1 LSGDAATAIGVAANI
16 ATLLAAIVVPTA
28 LGVRRRYQRTIGSR
42 RKLVSQID
50 KLSCNVQ
57 TAYVDDLFGQPLF
70 IRKSKQATERI
81 YLTSH
86 AYVQVVV
93 DDSDSV
99 IWWAVTT
106 TDKHFKPQFFLPPMR
121 LDDNGWN
128 VELNKSH
135 FADLESMP
143 LGVRWE
149 VGARRFRFV
158 ESYYF
163 GNPGHY
169 QRYLVGYNDAGVGAV
184 HVDDKRPRINYGD
197 LVPRAEESTPP
208 AQQPF
213 FKDYSSDFLP
223 ERSGTVVKHLW
234 RYEVFMWGCRKRITA
249 AMGAWSGRRLHSSYK
264 LHSRKVT
271 HMVADQPQPTVYLAY
286 AATVAT
292 DEEGRASHTW

>member
-1 LSGDAATAIGVAANI
+1 
-16 ATLLAAIVVPTA
+16 
-28 LGVRRRYQRTIGSR
+28 
-42 RKLVSQID
+42 
-50 KLSCNVQ
+50 VQ

-223 ERSGTVVKHLW
+223 ERSGTVVNTFGVMRSSCGDAENELL
-234 RYEVFMWGCRKRITA
+234 RQWGLGPDGDYIRVINSTA
-249 AMGAWSGRRLHSSYK
+249 ARLRSWWRINRNPLFTWRMRRQWRRMRREGRRI
-264 LHSRKVT
+264 RG
-271 HMVADQPQPTVYLAY
+271 
-286 AATVAT
+286 
-292 DEEGRASHTW
+292 E